1 MPFNPI
7 FNYTIFERCLWQ
19 GYGLFL
25 IVWGFIVPLIIFV
38 VAYWKILAVIRRQMK
53 VTARLTGASNEP
65 VAGPSR
71 GTAAAETTNA
81 VLSKDESQR
90 DEMVEKGAVMSDP
103 SKPARAGNQ
112 LGSTGLSKAQMN
124 VVRTMIYI
132 TVCFT
137 LCWLPMRTIVMIKR
151 FSVSQVKYLLSVKL
165 N

>member
-7 FNYTIFERCLWQ
+7 FNYTIFKHCLRQ

-25 IVWGFIVPLIIFV
+25 IVWDFIVPLIIFV
-38 VAYWKILAVIRRQMK
+38 IAYWKILAVIRRQMK
-53 VTARLTGASNEP
+53 VAARLTGASNEP

-71 GTAAAETTNA
+71 GTAAETTNA

-90 DEMVEKGAVMSDP
+90 DEMVEKGAVMADP

-112 LGSTGLSKAQMN
+112 QGSTSLSKAQMN

-137 LCWLPMRTIVMIKR
+137 LCWLPMKTIVMIKR
-151 FSVSQVKYLLSVKL
+151 FSVRQVKYLLSVKL